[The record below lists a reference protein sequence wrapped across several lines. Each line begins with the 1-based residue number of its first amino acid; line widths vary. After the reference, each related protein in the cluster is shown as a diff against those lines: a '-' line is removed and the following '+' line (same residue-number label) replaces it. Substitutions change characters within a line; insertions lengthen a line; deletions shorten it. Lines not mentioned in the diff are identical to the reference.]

1 MHSTSLFVHVFVPP
15 RDSRIAACCVLCP
28 RARGVVA
35 SCTAR
40 RNAQADGSRAT
51 QVVQSTAAWKHHRS
65 PQRRAQVQPRAH
77 ILGRTPEHERQVSAR
92 SAMVVCSSF
101 TRWPA
106 GRACG
111 RRPRAI
117 AAFSAKQPSE
127 LPRYRCWFC
136 YNLPRASFH
145 PYLGGLSRLT
155 YVHDARGVRGH
166 GRHRAIAL
174 IRMERSDADSDTRT
188 HGSRPTRHARLE
200 RGHPGAEAAD
210 AARLRLRSPPLMLRM
225 TLRRPHT

>member
-1 MHSTSLFVHVFVPP
+1 ML
-15 RDSRIAACCVLCP
+15 
-28 RARGVVA
+28 RALP
-35 SCTAR
+35 SCAR
-40 RNAQADGSRAT
+40 RRSVVYCTPQADGSRAT
-51 QVVQSTAAWKHHRS
+51 QVVQGTAAWMHHRS

-77 ILGRTPEHERQVSAR
+77 ILGRPPRDTSDKFRENGDDTLLELH
-92 SAMVVCSSF
+92 
-101 TRWPA
+101 TLT
-106 GRACG
+106 CG